1 MRWGFL
7 FISLFSNALWG
18 QNYGGLSIDND
29 LFFGKDYY
37 YSSGIFLQYGS
48 TKSNRDKPLDSQELF
63 KEENFFKKRI
73 HWTLGQQI
81 YTPIGRYDSIT
92 TNMDYPFSGYLFLER
107 AVSKTLKN
115 KGVFRW
121 SAQLGISGP
130 GSLSTPLQ

>member
-37 YSSGIFLQYGS
+37 YSSGIFLEYGI

-63 KEENFFKKRI
+63 KTHVLVLNPI
-73 HWTLGQQI
+73 HAEVKQVIVHVLHNDDL
-81 YTPIGRYDSIT
+81 GRYK
-92 TNMDYPFSGYLFLER
+92 M
-107 AVSKTLKN
+107 
-115 KGVFRW
+115 
-121 SAQLGISGP
+121 
-130 GSLSTPLQ
+130 